1 MGRKAN
7 WEYIEDYLC
16 GRISINEM
24 PKCVKASKNGLT
36 KKEGLANYDLS
47 FLRKVFGDLSELD
60 MSHVTLSY
68 AELPPSLFIGTN
80 LLGANMRGID
90 IQGSSLNR
98 SNLSKANLESAILD
112 ECHVENTIA
121 TEACFQNVQA

>member
-16 GRISINEM
+16 GRISINEI

-47 FLRKVFGDLSELD
+47 FLRKVSWDFSELD

-68 AELPPSLFIGTN
+68 AELSYSSFIGTN

-90 IQGSSLNR
+90 IQSSTLNR
-98 SNLSKANLESAILD
+98 SNLS
-112 ECHVENTIA
+112 
-121 TEACFQNVQA
+121 